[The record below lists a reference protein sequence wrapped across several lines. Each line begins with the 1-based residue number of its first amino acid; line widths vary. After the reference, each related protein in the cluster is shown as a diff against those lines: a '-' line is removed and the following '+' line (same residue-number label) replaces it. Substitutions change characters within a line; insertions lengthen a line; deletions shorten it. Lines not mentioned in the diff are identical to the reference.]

1 MAPLRPEVTSAPF
14 LRLSP
19 SSLVL
24 AAYSALRP
32 RRSRRAP
39 PPTCSGTT
47 CSALRSRRPNT
58 RAAPGRIGPF
68 LRLGRSSLTPA
79 ASSSDATTVSS
90 CSTPMRA
97 NPSCSTSRAHPCRS
111 PSPVLLLL
119 RASVAQLLL
128 LPRSSSSLSLP
139 ATGPPQRIDGPAPP
153 PPPIELV
160 PVSPLSSSRHTSHRP
175 VAEDE
180 ASELRRTVI
189 YCIK

>member
-32 RRSRRAP
+32 RRSRPAP

-47 CSALRSRRPNT
+47 CSAPRSRRPNT

-97 NPSCSTSRAHPCRS
+97 NPSCSTSRAHPAAPHRQSSSSSAHQWPSSSSSPGRARPCRS
-111 PSPVLLLL
+111 LPPVLLN
-119 RASVAQLLL
+119 ASMARLLL
-128 LPRSSSSLSLP
+128 LHRSSLSLSLLSLPP
-139 ATGPPQRIDGPAPP
+139 AT
-153 PPPIELV
+153 
-160 PVSPLSSSRHTSHRP
+160 RHTGQW
-175 VAEDE
+175 
-180 ASELRRTVI
+180 RRTKLRS
-189 YCIK
+189 YDEQ

>member
-32 RRSRRAP
+32 RRSRPAP

-47 CSALRSRRPNT
+47 FSAPRSRRPNT

-79 ASSSDATTVSS
+79 ASSAYATTVSS

-111 PSPVLLLL
+111 PSPVLLL

-153 PPPIELV
+153 PPPIELI
-160 PVSPLSSSRHTSHRP
+160 PAAPLSSSRHTSHRP

-180 ASELRRTVI
+180 ASEL
-189 YCIK
+189 